1 MNPARKAR
9 SFSTL
14 VVVFDLLKRTN
25 ISNGTANK
33 FSWPVTDSPGRRV
46 VEGSRKQT
54 KTHPEM
60 LKQKWKMGEA
70 AAALISMQRTLPTG
84 GRGAGTVPSVGGLKA
99 DRFKFVLTGKVRAKQ
114 KLLNTGDEG

>member
-14 VVVFDLLKRTN
+14 VLVFDLLKWTSV
-25 ISNGTANK
+25 SNGTANK

-46 VEGSRKQT
+46 VEGSTKQNK

-60 LKQKWKMGEA
+60 LKQKWKMGEV

-114 KLLNTGDEG
+114 KFAEHRR